1 MKLKIFFIVLVSLIY
16 TPSWADIQIDM
27 MNDKINR
34 LDRELTILQKRIYQ
48 NPTAVLSRTSEKS
61 TDSSLD
67 DLYTQLADQ
76 NRVIQELTEKIDFLE
91 RRADLA
97 EERLTLIQDD
107 VDVRFKNLLEQ
118 KTSVP
123 KENEKKDVKHTP
135 KEMYDTALALLKKG
149 QYEKAEITFLEFM
162 KKNPDSELVGNA
174 NYWLGETYYVRGRY
188 EQAAGIFADGLS
200 KYKSNPKAPDNM
212 LKLGLTLKRLK
223 QNEASCTAFQNLAKE
238 FPKASQNLKDRAK
251 EEAEKLACP

>member
-1 MKLKIFFIVLVSLIY
+1 MKLKSFLIVLISLIY
-16 TPSWADIQIDM
+16 TPSWADIQMDM

-34 LDRELTILQKRIYQ
+34 LDRELTLLQKRIYQ
-48 NPTAVLSRTSEKS
+48 NPTAVLSKMPEKS

-67 DLYTQLADQ
+67 DLYAQLADQ

-107 VDVRFKNLLEQ
+107 VDVRFKNLREQ
-118 KTSVP
+118 QNTAVKG
-123 KENEKKDVKHTP
+123 NEKKDVKYTA

-149 QYEKAEITFLEFM
+149 QYEKAEVTFLEFM

-223 QNEASCTAFQNLAKE
+223 QNEASCTAFKNLAKE

>member
-1 MKLKIFFIVLVSLIY
+1 M
-16 TPSWADIQIDM
+16 PSWADIQIDM

-48 NPTAVLSRTSEKS
+48 NPTVVLSKTSEKS

-118 KTSVP
+118 KTSAP
-123 KENEKKDVKHTP
+123 KENEKKDVKHTA